1 MQDQNDSISNA
12 SSLPPF
18 KCGCGEIFTS
28 KFCPGCGAQR
38 KEENTFTCDCG
49 YTGPALNF
57 CPDCGRKISDNTAPA
72 APAVPEQEPDA
83 GPEIP
88 NNAVILFSMSTFSS
102 ANPPV
107 TISSIVYEYSDTQLL
122 FDNNGQRR
130 LISADVIEPAMEII
144 RRNGLDDPNFKK
156 PTGVMGGSVYVS
168 FKNGD
173 SYIHTSLQEQGYAVS
188 AAKSELMALFNNAQ
202 E

>member
-1 MQDQNDSISNA
+1 MQNQNDSISNA

-72 APAVPEQEPDA
+72 APAVPEQESDA

-122 FDNNGQRR
+122 
-130 LISADVIEPAMEII
+130 
-144 RRNGLDDPNFKK
+144 
-156 PTGVMGGSVYVS
+156 
-168 FKNGD
+168 
-173 SYIHTSLQEQGYAVS
+173 S
-188 AAKSELMALFNNAQ
+188 AANISPSKTVTVTFTRHSRSRATRYQLPKAN
-202 E
+202 

>member
-1 MQDQNDSISNA
+1 MQEQNNSISNT
-12 SSLPPF
+12 SSLPPC
-18 KCGCGEIFTS
+18 KCGCGETFTS
-28 KFCPGCGAQR
+28 KFCPNCGAQR
-38 KEENTFTCDCG
+38 KEEKTFTCDCG
-49 YTGPALNF
+49 YTGPVLNF
-57 CPDCGRKISDNTAPA
+57 CPDCGRKISDNTTSAVPA
-72 APAVPEQEPDA
+72 APVQEQDA

-88 NNAVILFSMSTFSS
+88 EKATVLFRISTFSS

-107 TISSIVYEYSDTQLL
+107 STSAVVYEYSDTQIL

-144 RRNGLDDPNFKK
+144 RKHRLDDPNFKE
-156 PTGVMGGSVYVS
+156 PTGIMGGSVNVS

-188 AAKSELMALFNNAQ
+188 AAQCALMALFNNA
-202 E
+202 